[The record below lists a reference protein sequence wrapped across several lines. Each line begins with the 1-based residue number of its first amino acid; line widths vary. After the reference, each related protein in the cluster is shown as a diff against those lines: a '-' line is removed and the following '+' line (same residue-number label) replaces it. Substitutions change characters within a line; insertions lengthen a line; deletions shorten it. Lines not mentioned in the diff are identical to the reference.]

1 MISLDTVIMRQLVAA
16 ASTANASITDAMT
29 TLHSITTHNDWECRE
44 RDALNDYTTTN
55 RNRIRALQENSS
67 SFLAAIS
74 TAVAEFE
81 STETSISDMFSSV
94 ETLLSGMF
102 SVVGT
107 AVGGIATQVINMPTH
122 TGTPIG
128 PWIPWENPQW
138 KIHEILTGAVKPNL
152 MLRQD
157 GTDLFST
164 YVANSMS
171 DPVALCNFADIDLG

>member
-102 SVVGT
+102 SVVST
-107 AVGGIATQVINMPTH
+107 VGNIATQVIVTPDITA
-122 TGTPIG
+122 TPIG

-152 MLRQD
+152 MTRQD

-171 DPVALCNFADIDLG
+171 EPVALCNFADIDLG